1 MELKKHIFINYLT
14 FIIIIVN
21 FNAQA
26 DTVEIFKKT
35 KLIETLT
42 ADKVLEI
49 DKLFKEI
56 ERLQTN
62 APLNRS
68 YLRAY
73 SIFIRSKLITGQF
86 DIAKEHLYKALR
98 YAKDVGDIRNQGI
111 LYSNLGVAY
120 MNLGRTDSAVINFET
135 ANTIFASINDKK
147 LMASTEQNLGGIL
160 LNLNQIQ
167 KGLAYC
173 QKAYTHFLAIKDSL
187 SAHYALLNSGLALKK
202 SNKLDSAYIIFN
214 SCYKFAITTNDPEL
228 IFASCSNLADLHISL
243 NQFEKAELFLAK
255 MLFLSNQL
263 NSKVKKAITYMGLS
277 AVYEAKNQLS
287 LQKQAIDSAIY
298 YHENLKEK
306 FRAKDL
312 YLKAA
317 NIYQS
322 RGDFKKAN
330 EYLRIHYAIFSEI
343 NENSMQEKIVE
354 YEAKYNNK
362 SQQVELALQ
371 EQKLTKQRLWVVLSI
386 SAGILLIFLILIL
399 SYRNKLKLKL
409 IQKQSE
415 LNKAQAILIGE
426 ENERQ
431 RTAKELHDSVCS
443 SISAVSLQLIH
454 ANLQNSSNTKEK
466 LTPIVNQLQQINA
479 DVRSISH
486 NLQLSNATEFNFN
499 EQITNYIKRLNLSQS
514 IQFNYSSSVKED
526 VIKEHYHLTV
536 NLFRIFQE
544 LMNNALKHSKATDVY
559 LQLHIHGG
567 KLVMSY
573 EDNGIGF
580 DTNTVNKGLGFK
592 NIHQRTQLFK
602 GTINIDSSPKGSSFS
617 FIFTI

>member
-1 MELKKHIFINYLT
+1 MIS
-14 FIIIIVN
+14 
-21 FNAQA
+21 FNTKA
-26 DTVEIFKKT
+26 DTLEIFEKT
-35 KLIETLT
+35 KLIT
-42 ADKVLEI
+42 ALSPDKVIEI

-56 ERLQTN
+56 EKLQTT
-62 APLNRS
+62 APLNKS
-68 YLRAY
+68 YLSAY
-73 SIFIRSKLITGQF
+73 SIFIRSKLIAGQF
-86 DIAKEHLYKALR
+86 DKAKEHLFKALK
-98 YAKDVGDIRNQGI
+98 YAKDIGDIRNQGI
-111 LYSNLGVAY
+111 LYSNLGVTY
-120 MNLGRTDSAVINFET
+120 MNLGRTDTAVINFEK
-135 ANTIFASINDKK
+135 ANTIFITINDKK

-160 LNLNQIQ
+160 MNLNQYQ

-173 QKAYTHFLAIKDSL
+173 QKAYSHFLAIKDSL
-187 SAHYALLNSGLALKK
+187 SAHYALLNCGLAYKK
-202 SNKLDSAYIIFN
+202 SNKLDSAYFIFK
-214 SCYKFAITTNDPEL
+214 SCYNFAKTTNDPEL

-243 NQFEKAELFLAK
+243 KQFEKAQLFLAK

-263 NSKVKKAITYMGLS
+263 NSKIKKAITYMGLS
-277 AVYEAKNQLS
+277 SVYEAKSELS

-298 YHENLKEK
+298 YNENLKEK

-317 NIYQS
+317 NIYQNQ
-322 RGDFKKAN
+322 GNFKKAN

-371 EQKLTKQRLWVVLSI
+371 EQKLTKQRLWIVLSI
-386 SAGILLIFLILIL
+386 SAGVLLIFLLVIL

-415 LNKAQAILIGE
+415 LNKAQAILSAE
-426 ENERQ
+426 ENERE

-443 SISAVSLQLIH
+443 SIAAVSLQLIH
-454 ANLQNSSNTKEK
+454 ANQQSNTNTKEQ
-466 LTPIVNQLQQINA
+466 LALIVNQLQQINA

-486 NLQLSNATEFNFN
+486 NLQISNASAFNFN
-499 EQITNYIKRLNLSQS
+499 EQVTNYLNRLNQSQS
-514 IQFNYSSSVKED
+514 IQFNYSSSVSD
-526 VIKEHYHLTV
+526 DTMKEHNHLSI

-559 LQLHIHGG
+559 LQLHLHTG

-573 EDNGIGF
+573 EDDGIGF
-580 DTNTVNKGLGFK
+580 DPNSVNKGLGFK
-592 NIHQRTQLFK
+592 NIDQRTQLFK
-602 GTINIDSSPKGSSFS
+602 GTINIDSSSKGSSFS
-617 FIFTI
+617 FSFTI

>member
-1 MELKKHIFINYLT
+1 LKKHIFIYYLT
-14 FIIIIVN
+14 ILIIIVS

-26 DTVEIFKKT
+26 DTLDIFEKT
-35 KLIETLT
+35 KLIESLSP
-42 ADKVLEI
+42 DKVLEI

-56 ERLQTN
+56 EKLQTN
-62 APLNRS
+62 APLNKS

-73 SIFIRSKLITGQF
+73 SIFIRSNLITGQF
-86 DIAKEHLYKALR
+86 DRAKTHLYKALK
-98 YAKDVGDIRNQGI
+98 YAKDAVDIRNQGI
-111 LYSNLGVAY
+111 LYSNLGVVY
-120 MNLGRTDSAVINFET
+120 MNLGRTDTAVINFEI
-135 ANTIFASINDKK
+135 ANTIFSTINDKK

-160 LNLNQIQ
+160 LNLNQHQ

-187 SAHYALLNSGLALKK
+187 SAHYALLNCGLAHKK
-202 SNKLDSAYIIFN
+202 NNKLDSAYFIFN
-214 SCYKFAITTNDPEL
+214 SCYQFANTSNDPEL
-228 IFASCSNLADLHISL
+228 VFASCSNLADIHISL
-243 NQFEKAELFLAK
+243 DQFEKAQLFLAK
-255 MLFLSNQL
+255 MLFISNQL
-263 NSKVKKAITYMGLS
+263 NSKVKKTITYMGLS
-277 AVYEAKNQLS
+277 SVYEAKKDLS

-298 YHENLKEK
+298 YNADLKEK

-322 RGDFKKAN
+322 QGEFKKAN
-330 EYLRIHYAIFSEI
+330 EYLRIHYAILSEI
-343 NENSMQEKIVE
+343 NENSMQEKILE

-371 EQKLTKQRLWVVLSI
+371 EQKLTKQRLWIVLSI
-386 SAGILLIFLILIL
+386 SIGILLIFILLIL

-409 IQKQSE
+409 IQKQNE

-426 ENERQ
+426 ENERE
-431 RTAKELHDSVCS
+431 RTTKELHDSVCS
-443 SISAVSLQLIH
+443 SIAAVRLQLIY
-454 ANLQNSSNTKEK
+454 ANQQSNTNTKEH

-486 NLQLSNATEFNFN
+486 NLQISNATAFNFN
-499 EQITNYIKRLNLSQS
+499 EQVTNYLNRLNQSQS
-514 IQFNYSSSVKED
+514 IQFNYSSSVNDD
-526 VIKEHYHLTV
+526 VTIEHNHLSI

-559 LQLHIHGG
+559 LQLNLHSG

-580 DTNTVNKGLGFK
+580 DTNMTNKGLGFK

-602 GTINIDSSPKGSSFS
+602 GTIIIDSSIKGSSFS
-617 FIFTI
+617 FSFTI

>member
-1 MELKKHIFINYLT
+1 MKKYIHINYLILLT
-14 FIIIIVN
+14 IIVS
-21 FNAQA
+21 FNTKA
-26 DTVEIFKKT
+26 DTLEIFKKT
-35 KLIETLT
+35 KLIEAL
-42 ADKVLEI
+42 APNKVEEI
-49 DKLFKEI
+49 DTLFKEI
-56 ERLQTN
+56 EKLQTSS
-62 APLNRS
+62 PSSKS

-86 DIAKEHLYKALR
+86 DKAKEHLYKALK
-98 YAKDVGDIRNQGI
+98 YAKDIGDVRNQGI

-120 MNLGRTDSAVINFET
+120 MNLGRTDTAVINFEN

-160 LNLNQIQ
+160 LNLNQYE

-173 QKAYTHFLAIKDSL
+173 KKAYNHFLVIKDSL
-187 SAHYALLNSGLALKK
+187 SAHYALLNCGLAYKK

-214 SCYKFAITTNDPEL
+214 TCYTFANTTNDPEL
-228 IFASCSNLADLHISL
+228 IFASCSNLADIHISL
-243 NQFEKAELFLAK
+243 NQFEKAQSFLDK
-255 MLFLSNQL
+255 MLSLSRQL

-277 AVYEAKNQLS
+277 SVYEAKKDLS

-298 YHENLKEK
+298 YNENLKEK

-317 NIYQS
+317 NIYQTQ
-322 RGDFKKAN
+322 GDFKKAN

-371 EQKLTKQRLWVVLSI
+371 EQKLTKQRLWIVLSI
-386 SAGILLIFLILIL
+386 SVGILLIFILLLL

-426 ENERQ
+426 ENERE

-443 SISAVSLQLIH
+443 SIAAVSLQLIH
-454 ANLQNSSNTKEK
+454 ANQQTSDSAKEK
-466 LTPIVNQLQQINA
+466 LLPIVNQLQQINA

-486 NLQLSNATEFNFN
+486 NLQISNANAFNFN
-499 EQITNYIKRLNLSQS
+499 EQVTNYLNRLNQSQP
-514 IQFNYSSSVKED
+514 IQFNYSSSVNND
-526 VIKEHYHLTV
+526 VIKEHYHLSV

-544 LMNNALKHSKATDVY
+544 LMNNALKHSKATEVY
-559 LQLHIHGG
+559 LQLHLHAG

-580 DTNTVNKGLGFK
+580 DVDTVNKGLGFK
-592 NIHQRTQLFK
+592 NIHQRTHLFK
-602 GTINIDSSPKGSSFS
+602 GIINIDSSPKGSSFS
-617 FIFTI
+617 FSFTI